1 LEQLHV
7 TILFIV
13 HVFIRGQFKVVVVV
27 LIIVVFL
34 IVVVKDPVAI
44 VFVIGL

>member
-13 HVFIRGQFKVVVVV
+13 HVFIRGQFKVVVV

-34 IVVVKDPVAI
+34 IVVVKDSVAI

>member
-1 LEQLHV
+1 
-7 TILFIV
+7 LFIV
-13 HVFIRGQFKVVVVV
+13 HVFIRGQFKVVVV